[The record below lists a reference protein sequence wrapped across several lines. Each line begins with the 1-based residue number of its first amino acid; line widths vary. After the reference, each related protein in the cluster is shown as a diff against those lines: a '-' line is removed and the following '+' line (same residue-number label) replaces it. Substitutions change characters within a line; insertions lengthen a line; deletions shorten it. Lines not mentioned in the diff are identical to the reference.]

1 MSQIAA
7 RSTRN
12 PLVRFQLELEPLLEQ
27 WASSPDEAGLDPLW
41 QHAREQVRVY
51 TLRPAKRVRPTL
63 AAVGWMLSQGSRKW
77 EEIPTE
83 VAQFGVGLELLHT
96 FMLVHDDVADRANV
110 RRGGPSLHHLLGEGR
125 LGEDLAV
132 VAGDHLYARAMEAMI
147 SAPSVHAVAASRF
160 MLQICRHTAAGQHL
174 DLSLTRAPLQK
185 VGLFQTLKVAHLKTA
200 RYGFVA
206 PLVCGAM
213 LGGATPAMLDGL
225 GRVGRLAG
233 LAYQLRDDLIG
244 LYGEDK
250 VTGKDGGGDFF
261 EGKRTFPVV
270 AAWTRAD
277 ANGRRTLEALWNTR
291 TSQQLATARLEVARW
306 GGVAAS
312 QRVVDRL
319 TKAARRT
326 LATLGQGASVAFL
339 DEMLI
344 GLAKRVA

>member
-7 RSTRN
+7 RPTRN
-12 PLVRFQLELEPLLEQ
+12 PLVRFQLEFEPMLEQ
-27 WASSPDEAGLDPLW
+27 WATADDESTLDPLW
-41 QHAREQVRVY
+41 LRARDQVRAY

-77 EEIPTE
+77 DAIPSE

-110 RRGGPSLHHLLGEGR
+110 RRGGPSLHHLLGDGR

-147 SAPSVHAVAASRF
+147 SAPSPHAVAASRF
-160 MLQICRHTAAGQHL
+160 MLEICRHTAAGQHL
-174 DLSLTRAPLQK
+174 DLSLSRAPLED

-206 PLVCGAM
+206 PLVCGGM
-213 LGGATPAMLDGL
+213 LGGAPAAMIANLA
-225 GRVGRLAG
+225 RVGRLAG

-277 ANGRRTLEALWNTR
+277 TSGRRTLEALWNTR
-291 TSQQLATARLEVARW
+291 TTQQLATARLEVARW

-319 TKAARRT
+319 TRAARRT
-326 LATLGQGASVAFL
+326 LASFPHCTAVAFL
-339 DEMLI
+339 DEMLT

>member
-7 RSTRN
+7 TPTGN

-27 WASSPDEAGLDPLW
+27 WASAPDENRLDPLW
-41 QHAREQVRVY
+41 QRAREQVRSY

-77 EEIPTE
+77 DAIPTG

-96 FMLVHDDVADRANV
+96 FMLVHDDVADRAKV

-147 SAPSVHAVAASRF
+147 SASSDHAVAASKF
-160 MLQICRHTAAGQHL
+160 MLKICRHTAAGQHL
-174 DLSLTRAPLQK
+174 DLSLSRAPLQD
-185 VGLFQTLKVAHLKTA
+185 VGLFRTLKVAHLKTA

-206 PLVCGAM
+206 PLVCGGM
-213 LGGATPAMLDGL
+213 LGGASPQLVDGL

-250 VTGKDGGGDFF
+250 VTGKDGGADFF

-277 ANGRRTLEALWNTR
+277 ASGRRTLEALWNTR
-291 TSQQLATARLEVARW
+291 TTQQLATARIEVARW

-319 TKAARRT
+319 TRSARRT
-326 LATLGQGASVAFL
+326 LSTLGQGPAVAFL
-339 DEMLI
+339 DEMLT

>member
-1 MSQIAA
+1 MSQIANH
-7 RSTRN
+7 STDN
-12 PLVRFQLELEPLLEQ
+12 PLVRFQLALEPLLEQ
-27 WASSPDEAGLDPLW
+27 WASAPDEANLDPLW
-41 QHAREQVRVY
+41 LRAREQVLVY
-51 TLRPAKRVRPTL
+51 TVRPAKRVRPTL
-63 AAVGWMLSQGSRKW
+63 AAVGWMLSRGAQPW
-77 EEIPTE
+77 DAIPTE

-110 RRGGPSLHHLLGEGR
+110 RRGGPTLHHLLGKGR

-147 SAPSVHAVAASRF
+147 SAPSPHAVAASRF
-160 MLQICRHTAAGQHL
+160 MLGICRHTAAGQHL
-174 DLSLTRAPLQK
+174 DLSLARAPLEK
-185 VGLFQTLKVAHLKTA
+185 VTLFQTLKVAHLKTA

-213 LGGATPAMLDGL
+213 LGGGSPQLLDGL

-277 ANGRRTLEALWNTR
+277 PGGRRTLEHLWNTR
-291 TSQQLATARLEVARW
+291 TTQQLATARIEVARW
-306 GGVAAS
+306 GGVEAT

-319 TKAARRT
+319 TRAARRT
-326 LATLGQGASVAFL
+326 LATLGSGTAVAFL
-339 DEMLI
+339 DELLT

>member
-1 MSQIAA
+1 MSQFAA
-7 RSTRN
+7 DPTRD
-12 PLVRFQLELEPLLEQ
+12 PLVRFQVELDPLLGQ
-27 WASSPDEAGLDPLW
+27 WACVPDEEGLDPLW
-41 QHAREQVRVY
+41 KRAQEEVRSY

-63 AAVGWMLSQGSRKW
+63 AAVGWMLSQLGHSA
-77 EEIPTE
+77 EPIPVE

-96 FMLVHDDVADRANV
+96 FMLIHDDVADRANV
-110 RRGGPSLHHLLGEGR
+110 RRGHPSLHRLLGKGR

-147 SAPSVHAVAASRF
+147 SAPSAHAVAASRF
-160 MLQICRHTAAGQHL
+160 MLRICRHTAAGQHL
-174 DLSLTRAPLQK
+174 DLSLSRAPLEK
-185 VGLFQTLKVAHLKTA
+185 VTLFQTLKVAHLKTA
-200 RYGFVA
+200 QYGFVA

-213 LGGATPAMLDGL
+213 LGGAQPATLDAL
-225 GRVGRLAG
+225 ARIGRLAG

-277 ANGRRTLEALWNTR
+277 ANGRRTLEGLWNTR
-291 TSQQLATARLEVARW
+291 TEPQLATARLEVAHW
-306 GGVAAS
+306 GGVATS

-319 TKAARRT
+319 TRTARRT
-326 LATLGQGASVAFL
+326 LASLGQGPAVAFL
-339 DEMLI
+339 DALLT